1 MDGAVAAGMGWS
13 GSLRRLPMGF
23 AGSVALHTALLLALF
38 LLTPLRNFVAPE
50 PQAISVDLIPFSVLV
65 PDPEPAPPVEVASPP
80 PLVAPPAD
88 TPAPDAAPPLP
99 AAAGVPTQEA
109 DGTFRATKLY
119 TATLLARPEMAQV
132 RRGLTTL
139 ASSEKLMQLCNIEA
153 LEQIRLAAPQY
164 DPDTLVSYAMA
175 DPVSSG
181 LMLTAM
187 GGAFR
192 SRRLWYGVSFQCTVA
207 PTLDGVTS
215 FSFKLGDAIPPSEW
229 EEHYLN
235 AEDKAE

>member
-1 MDGAVAAGMGWS
+1 MDGALTAGTGL
-13 GSLRRLPMGF
+13 GESLRRVPIGI
-23 AGSVALHTALLLALF
+23 AGSAALHTALLLALF

-65 PDPEPAPPVEVASPP
+65 PDPELAPPVEVTSPP
-80 PLVAPPAD
+80 EL
-88 TPAPDAAPPLP
+88 AAPPSETAAPDP
-99 AAAGVPTQEA
+99 APSQPTAPGAPLRNA

-119 TATLLARPEMAQV
+119 TATLLKQPDMAQV

-153 LEQIRLAAPQY
+153 LEQIKLAAPQY
-164 DPDTLVSYAMA
+164 FPDTLVSYAMA

-192 SRRLWYGVSFQCTVA
+192 SRRLWYGVSFECTAA

-215 FSFKLGDAIPPSEW
+215 FSFKLGDAIPESEW